1 MFGAVERPAF
11 LPGAPFMTRLHRGM
25 SGMRVSKPTIPAPG
39 GMPFPAT
46 TVYTL
51 KRQHVTVP
59 EAYMN
64 TQNNRRNELGFTL
77 VELLIVMSVIL
88 ILMVM
93 AIPGMQKA
101 IIRANETSAIQS
113 IRTLNSMEGEYASQ
127 YPQHGFSC
135 TLPALGGKAGSGTPS
150 PEAAQLIGDDLA
162 SGSKSGYTFTVSGC
176 TKNTVN
182 NVDQYNSYTI
192 NAVPNSVGHTGNR
205 GFCTD
210 ENGQIRYDPKGGT
223 NCTELLQ

>member
-1 MFGAVERPAF
+1 MQTPNIRR
-11 LPGAPFMTRLHRGM
+11 TRE
-25 SGMRVSKPTIPAPG
+25 
-39 GMPFPAT
+39 
-46 TVYTL
+46 
-51 KRQHVTVP
+51 Q
-59 EAYMN
+59 
-64 TQNNRRNELGFTL
+64 GFTL

-93 AIPGMQKA
+93 AIPAMQKT
-101 IIRANETSAIQS
+101 IIKANETSAIAS
-113 IRTLNSMEGEYASQ
+113 VRMINSMEGEYSSS
-127 YPQHGFSC
+127 YPQHGFAC
-135 TLPALGGKAGSGTPS
+135 TLTALGGKAGSGAPT
-150 PEAAQLIGDDLA
+150 PEAAQLIADDLA
-162 SGSKSGYTFTVSGC
+162 AGNKSGYTFTVTGC
-176 TKNTVN
+176 TKSTIN

>member
-1 MFGAVERPAF
+1 MNSCQN
-11 LPGAPFMTRLHRGM
+11 TR
-25 SGMRVSKPTIPAPG
+25 K
-39 GMPFPAT
+39 F
-46 TVYTL
+46 
-51 KRQHVTVP
+51 
-59 EAYMN
+59 
-64 TQNNRRNELGFTL
+64 RNSELGFTL

-101 IIRANETSAIQS
+101 IIRANETSAISS
-113 IRTLNSMEGEYASQ
+113 IRMLNSAEGQYNSD

-135 TLPALGGKAGSGTPS
+135 TLPALGGKTGGTPS
-150 PEAAQLIGDDLA
+150 PEAAQLIADDLA